1 MSELVLFFN
10 TNPVLVTFVWTVLW
24 AVLSF
29 GLGIFFGHWLAKG
42 RDKRKE
48 FNDIADV
55 VRSKLRNHQRIIAR
69 GETPSYLGNVTT
81 QEYDELR
88 DVIAK
93 RKKSALAKAWSN
105 YESAQQNCG
114 GYSRA
119 GFYEFHSPE
128 ILSQAIA
135 GLLAFVDRK

>member
-1 MSELVLFFN
+1 MNEFVLFFN
-10 TNPVLVTFVWTVLW
+10 TNPVLVTFIWTVLW

-29 GLGIFFGHWLAKG
+29 GLGILFGHWLAKS

-48 FNDIADV
+48 FNDIADII
-55 VRSKLRNHQRIIAR
+55 RAKLRNHQRIIAR
-69 GETPSYLGNVTT
+69 GETPSYRGNVTT

-93 RKKSALAKAWSN
+93 RKKSALAKAWN
-105 YESAQQNCG
+105 DYETAQQNCG
-114 GYSRA
+114 GYK
-119 GFYEFHSPE
+119 GGIYEFHSPE
-128 ILSQAIA
+128 ILSKAIA